1 MLYEILNF
9 YLEVYQTQ
17 IVMSAQNPM
26 DKKKFL
32 QMMNITVEQLFNQRK
47 KIGIIGKQIEKI
59 EKLVGIKL
67 VCPFIKVK

>member
-1 MLYEILNF
+1 
-9 YLEVYQTQ
+9 
-17 IVMSAQNPM
+17 MSAQNPM
-26 DKKKFL
+26 DKNKFL
-32 QMMNITVEQLFNQRK
+32 QMMNITVEQLFNQSK